1 MMNLTRLLLVIGLSL
16 TLGACGS
23 DDTVSVA
30 DETGG
35 TSSGGGSSSGGDAPS
50 QERVLAS
57 DLAITDIAAYQSVRV
72 GLVSNGAPVNAPAAP
87 LVARKDVLVRVFVQP
102 QSGFQARSVTARLEL
117 SNSSGTYPL
126 QEASFTVSRA
136 SASMKPRA

>member
-1 MMNLTRLLLVIGLSL
+1 MNLTRLLLVIGLSL

-35 TSSGGGSSSGGDAPS
+35 TSSGGGSSSGGDATS

-72 GLVSNGAPVNAPAAP
+72 GLCRTEPPSTTRPRLWLDEKTFSFASSFSPKLDSKPA
-87 LVARKDVLVRVFVQP
+87 R
-102 QSGFQARSVTARLEL
+102 
-117 SNSSGTYPL
+117 
-126 QEASFTVSRA
+126 
-136 SASMKPRA
+136 

>member
-1 MMNLTRLLLVIGLSL
+1 MNLTRLLLVIGLSL

-23 DDTVSVA
+23 DDTVSVT

-35 TSSGGGSSSGGDAPS
+35 TSSGGGGSSSGGDATS

-72 GLVSNGAPVNAPAAP
+72 GLVSNGAPSTTQLRLWLAEKTFSFEYSFS
-87 LVARKDVLVRVFVQP
+87 LKLDFKLAR
-102 QSGFQARSVTARLEL
+102 
-117 SNSSGTYPL
+117 
-126 QEASFTVSRA
+126 
-136 SASMKPRA
+136 